1 MPEASTYSKQRI
13 AKNSIVLFIR
23 MFITMIIGLY
33 TSRVVLN
40 TLGVSDYGIYNVVG
54 AVVGIFGFISNS
66 MRNASSRF
74 IAVELGKGNKKSLSD
89 TFNTALVLHFIVAVF
104 IILLLE
110 TVGLFLFNNKLDIP
124 DNRIEAAKIV
134 YHLSV
139 FTLLFVITQ
148 VPYSA
153 ALVAHERLDIF
164 AYFEIAS
171 VVSKLLI
178 LFLLVY
184 FDYDKLILFA
194 ILTFVVHICIIFTYR
209 LYCIK
214 HFEETRFQPKINKQ
228 ILKSMLKFST
238 FDMFGN
244 VCLTIKFQGMPI
256 LFNVFF
262 GVIVNAA
269 VGIVTTVSNVIRSFA
284 NNITSAF
291 TPQITKLYAQKD
303 EKSMLSIL
311 YMATRILCLFCAILY
326 IPLFYNCEYILKLWL
341 VNVPPL
347 TTIFLQIC
355 LIETFFD
362 VIFGLMQIS
371 LNATGNIKK
380 FSFWQGL
387 SKLLVIPISYLALLY
402 IEIPEVIYIVSLLS
416 ALACLLIASYFYK
429 LYVPSFS
436 LHHFYKIILF
446 VSFPII
452 FLIGLFYFVEKWNLT
467 EFSKLIIS
475 TIIVV
480 LIYTVVGYKLLTNSE
495 RNYVLKILKL
505 DKWLFKIIKSF

>member
-1 MPEASTYSKQRI
+1 
-13 AKNSIVLFIR
+13 
-23 MFITMIIGLY
+23 
-33 TSRVVLN
+33 
-40 TLGVSDYGIYNVVG
+40 
-54 AVVGIFGFISNS
+54 
-66 MRNASSRF
+66 
-74 IAVELGKGNKKSLSD
+74 
-89 TFNTALVLHFIVAVF
+89 
-104 IILLLE
+104 
-110 TVGLFLFNNKLDIP
+110 
-124 DNRIEAAKIV
+124 
-134 YHLSV
+134 
-139 FTLLFVITQ
+139 
-148 VPYSA
+148 
-153 ALVAHERLDIF
+153 
-164 AYFEIAS
+164 
-171 VVSKLLI
+171 
-178 LFLLVY
+178 
-184 FDYDKLILFA
+184 
-194 ILTFVVHICIIFTYR
+194 
-209 LYCIK
+209 
-214 HFEETRFQPKINKQ
+214 
-228 ILKSMLKFST
+228 
-238 FDMFGN
+238 MFGN

-269 VGIVTTVSNVIRSFA
+269 VGIVTTVTNVIRSFA

-387 SKLLVIPISYLALLY
+387 SKLLVIPISYLALLL
-402 IEIPEVIYIVSLLS
+402 IETPEVVYIVSLLS